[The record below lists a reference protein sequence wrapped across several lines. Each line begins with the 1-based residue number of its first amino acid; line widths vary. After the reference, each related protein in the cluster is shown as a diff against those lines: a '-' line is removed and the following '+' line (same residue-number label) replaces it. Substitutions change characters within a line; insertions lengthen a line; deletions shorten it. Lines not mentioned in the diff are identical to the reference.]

1 MNVFG
6 LILKSVATAMLITA
20 FVILAGLMLV
30 LAPFY
35 LLLIVKGKAKTST
48 LVQIIPLGI
57 IATFIWK
64 LWKPEGLSD
73 TERAYYDGITEGQ
86 IKASRIAGRIEGASM
101 ISVPEDLSIK
111 PVYSVKG
118 RLLLKESSQGTEIPY

>member
-1 MNVFG
+1 MKVFG

-20 FVILAGLMLV
+20 FVILAGLMLI

-35 LLLIVKGKAKTST
+35 LLLIVKGKAKAST

-64 LWKPEGLSD
+64 LWQPEREGLSD

-86 IKASRIAGRIEGASM
+86 VKASRIAGRIEGAQM
-101 ISVPEDLSIK
+101 ISAPEDLSIK
-111 PVYSVKG
+111 PIYSLRAIPK
-118 RLLLKESSQGTEIPY
+118 RNRNDDIPY